1 MVFLTVF
8 LLVGVFIYKFSAGG
22 LTVFHNYGVG
32 AEVGLP
38 KAEAC
43 VKSQAVAK
51 GARWLGC
58 VSKGWFQESQ
68 EVPVMSTLRL
78 SDLY

>member
-1 MVFLTVF
+1 MVLLTVF

-43 VKSQAVAK
+43 VESQAVAK
-51 GARWLGC
+51 GARW
-58 VSKGWFQESQ
+58 
-68 EVPVMSTLRL
+68 
-78 SDLY
+78 